1 MSLMEMRADSAAGC
15 NASLVKQGNPTHHLC
30 VCICTFKRPE
40 LLKRLLLTLS
50 NQKTEDIFTFSIVVS
65 DNDAMQSA
73 RPVVDAF
80 ASQSSI
86 PVTYCA
92 EPQQNIAMARNNA
105 LAHAEGDF
113 VLFIDDDE
121 FAVDSWLNTLLST
134 CLKHNV
140 DGVLGP
146 VKPFFEAEVPKWLTK
161 GRFFDRQFHATG
173 SIVKWPEARTG
184 NVLFRKR
191 ILNGMVTPFRPEFAT
206 AGEDVDFFR
215 QMIEKGCTFI
225 WCDEAVAYESVP
237 ASRCTRSYVLK
248 RALLRGSNF
257 PKHPR
262 HRMRNLAK
270 SLIAVPC
277 YTLALP
283 VLALFG
289 DHVFMSFLT
298 KLVDHGSRLLAF
310 AGLPLIRQRNI

>member
-1 MSLMEMRADSAAGC
+1 MSLTEMQTNTAAGYDG
-15 NASLVKQGNPTHHLC
+15 SSVELEKHTYRLC
-30 VCICTFKRPE
+30 VCVCTFKRPE
-40 LLKRLLLTLS
+40 LLKRLLLSLS
-50 NQKTEDIFTFSIVVS
+50 NQKTENAFSFSIVVS

-80 ASQSSI
+80 SSESKVSI
-86 PVTYCA
+86 TYCF

-105 LAHAEGDF
+105 LVHADGDF

-121 FAVDSWLNTLLST
+121 FAIDSWLHTLLKT

-191 ILNGMVTPFRPEFAT
+191 IVDGMNTPFRPEFAT

-283 VLALFG
+283 LLALCG

-310 AGLPLIRQRNI
+310 AGLPLTRQRNI

>member
-1 MSLMEMRADSAAGC
+1 MEPNTAAGSD
-15 NASLVKQGNPTHHLC
+15 AGSEKRTHHLC

-40 LLKRLLLTLS
+40 LLNRLLISLS
-50 NQKTEDIFTFSIVVS
+50 NQKTEGAFSFSIVVS

-73 RPVVDAF
+73 RPVV
-80 ASQSSI
+80 ASFSSESQI
-86 PVTYCA
+86 PITYCF

-105 LAHAEGDF
+105 LAHADGDF

-121 FAVDSWLNTLLST
+121 FAIDSWLHSLLST

-146 VKPFFEAEVPKWLTK
+146 VKAFFEAEVPKWLIK

-191 ILNGMVTPFRPEFAT
+191 IVDGMDRPFRPEFAT

-215 QMIEKGCTFI
+215 QMIENGHKFI
-225 WCDEAVAYESVP
+225 WCDEAVVYESVP
-237 ASRCTRSYVLK
+237 ASRCTRGYVLK

-283 VLALFG
+283 LLALLG
-289 DHVFMSFLT
+289 DHVFMSYLI
-298 KLVDHGSRLLAF
+298 KLVDHSSRLLAF
-310 AGLPLIRQRNI
+310 AGLPLARQRNI

>member
-1 MSLMEMRADSAAGC
+1 VSSIETQTRIAAAYDAGSVESEKRAYR
-15 NASLVKQGNPTHHLC
+15 LC

-40 LLKRLLLTLS
+40 LLKRLLASLS
-50 NQKTEDIFTFSIVVS
+50 SQKTEGAFSFSIVVS

-80 ASQSSI
+80 SSESKI
-86 PVTYCA
+86 PITYCF

-105 LAHAEGDF
+105 LAHADGDF

-121 FAVDSWLNTLLST
+121 FAIDSWLHTLLT
-134 CLKHNV
+134 NCLKHKV

-146 VKPFFEAEVPKWLTK
+146 VKPFFEAEVPKWLAK
-161 GRFFDRQFHATG
+161 GRFFDRQFHPTG
-173 SIVKWPEARTG
+173 STVKWPEARTG

-191 ILNGMVTPFRPEFAT
+191 IVDSIDSPFRPEFAT

-215 QMIEKGCTFI
+215 QMIEKGHTFI
-225 WCDEAVAYESVP
+225 WCDEAVVYESVP

-248 RALLRGSNF
+248 RAILRGSNF

-262 HRMRNLAK
+262 HRMRNLAT

-298 KLVDHGSRLLAF
+298 KLLDHGSRLLAF
-310 AGLPLIRQRNI
+310 AGFPLITERNI